1 MDNTIRLLQQ
11 TFDQAELQADTA
23 QLNRL
28 LADDFVS
35 IGPKGFLLNKEEWIN
50 RHVHFKYH
58 ALDTS
63 DMDIRLYNNTTA
75 IVRNIQ
81 RNRATYQN
89 ETMELTV
96 RVSQVWIWEAGGAWR
111 LVAIHFSPMAQD

>member
-11 TFDQAELQADTA
+11 TFDQVEVQADTA

-96 RVSQVWIWEAGGAWR
+96 RVSQVWIWEADGAWR
-111 LVAIHFSPMAQD
+111 LVAIQFSPMAQD